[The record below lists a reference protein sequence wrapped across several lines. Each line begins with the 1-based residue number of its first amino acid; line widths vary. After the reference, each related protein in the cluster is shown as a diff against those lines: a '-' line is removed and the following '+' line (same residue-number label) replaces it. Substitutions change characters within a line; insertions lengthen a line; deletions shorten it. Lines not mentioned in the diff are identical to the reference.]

1 MRILQFN
8 QPPTEESINKL
19 KNLPAKSRLSEI
31 IEYLDKSDNI
41 DINPLLPEFKFDLK
55 SILDASK
62 TNQLMKKSDTIW
74 LPPMTSIERNDIQR
88 KEREEVI
95 NLAITFRRDYLL
107 EEILN

>member
-31 IEYLDKSDNI
+31 IEYLDKSDDVDI
-41 DINPLLPEFKFDLK
+41 DTLSELKLDLK

-74 LPPMTSIERNDIQR
+74 LPPMTSIERNDLQLR
-88 KEREEVI
+88 EREEVI